1 MSARGWFRRALRL
14 LPFDFRSDYGRDM
27 EQTFREQERDASGL
41 LERLAVWIRA
51 FGGVM
56 AIGPREHAHQ
66 LWQDVRYALRGMIA
80 APAFSA
86 VVVIALALGIGVNTA
101 IFSVVHAVLLR
112 PLPYADPDRVVFV
125 ANRWDGAPIAALS
138 DPEYLDYAERTQTM
152 TLAAVSTNAVNVTG
166 EAIESERLVM
176 AGVTPNFFEV
186 VGTKPIL
193 GRPFAMSDT
202 GDGHDQVVILSFRVW
217 QRRYSGDAKIL
228 GRTLLVSG
236 SRAEVVGVMPESFRM
251 PSDFGSAQEVALLM
265 PQSFDPAAPRNRR
278 GGHYLGGY
286 GRLKPGATVESA
298 TADLSRILEPL
309 KRRYPDE
316 ITQGNFGIV
325 VRPLRTQLLGAS
337 RPVLLTLLVSVGL
350 VLLIACANVANLL
363 LSRGEVRR
371 RELAV
376 RAALGASRFRIVR
389 QLLTESI
396 VLAVA
401 GSGVGLAIAAV
412 CQRVVVTVDP
422 STLPRVSDLQLS
434 APVLMFS
441 TGLAFVTALTFGLLP
456 AVQLAHLGSN
466 DALSSGARGTVA
478 AIRSRTRAALVIAQV
493 AVAVVLVTAAG
504 LLIRTFVNVTNTP
517 SGLVA
522 DRVLTLRLSPPP
534 ATYQSQADISR
545 FFDAFLARVRA
556 LPGTQS
562 AGASTGLP
570 LANASGD
577 WSFDIEGRPFAPG
590 KRHSGALDW
599 YSVTPGYFEALRIP
613 LVKGRFPEAGDD
625 LQNSNPTIFMNQ
637 AAARQFFPAGDAVG
651 HRLRL
656 SGRDQPWRTVAG
668 VVGDVR
674 HRGLASPVTAE
685 MFIPLAQFKH
695 FSPTGQARGLTA
707 VIRTASDPMQMVPAV
722 RNALRMLDPEVPP
735 SQIRDMPSVV
745 AASVADRRLNMLLMG
760 SFGVLALTLAAIGV
774 YGVMAY
780 QVMQRTR
787 EMGVR
792 MALGASPDSV
802 RRLVVRD
809 GMRLVASGL
818 TLGAAASVALSRFV
832 SHLLYGVDA
841 RDLATITASGVL
853 LAIVGFIASYI
864 PALRATRVDP
874 MLALRAE

>member
-1 MSARGWFRRALRL
+1 MSARRWFRRALRL

-27 EQTFREQERDASGL
+27 EQIFSEQERDASSRS
-41 LERLAVWIRA
+41 ERLAVWIRA

-56 AIGPREHAHQ
+56 AIGPREHVHQ

-86 VVVIALALGIGVNTA
+86 VVVVALALGIGVNTA

-112 PLPYADPDRVVFV
+112 PLPYADPDRIVFV
-125 ANRWDGAPIAALS
+125 SNRWDGAPTAALS
-138 DPEYLDYAERTQTM
+138 DPEYLDYAEQTHTM
-152 TLAAVSTNAVNVTG
+152 ALAAVSTNAVNVTG
-166 EAIESERLVM
+166 EAIESERMVM
-176 AGVTPNFFEV
+176 AGVTPNFFDI
-186 VGTKPIL
+186 VGIKPML

-202 GDGHDQVVILSFRVW
+202 GDGHDQVVILSHRVW
-217 QRRYSGDAKIL
+217 QRRYSGDPKII
-228 GRTLLVSG
+228 GRTVLVSG
-236 SRAEVVGVMPESFRM
+236 SRAEVVGVMPEPFRM
-251 PSDFGSAQEVALLM
+251 PSDFGSTQEVALLM
-265 PQSFDPAAPRNRR
+265 PQSFDSAAPRNRR
-278 GGHYLGGY
+278 GGHYLAAY
-286 GRLKPGATVESA
+286 GRLKPGAGVESA
-298 TADLSRILEPL
+298 NADMARVLEPL
-309 KRRYPDE
+309 KRQYPDE
-316 ITQGNFGIV
+316 HLQGNFAIV

-337 RPVLLTLLVSVGL
+337 RPVLLTLLASVGL

-389 QLLTESI
+389 QLLTESM
-396 VLAVA
+396 VLALA
-401 GSGVGLAIAAV
+401 GTIVGLGIAVV
-412 CQRVVVTVDP
+412 CQQVVVTVDP
-422 STLPRVSDLQLS
+422 STLPRVSDLKLS
-434 APVLMFS
+434 VPVLMFS
-441 TGLAFVTALTFGLLP
+441 TGLAFATAMTFGLLP
-456 AVQLAHLGSN
+456 AVQLAQLGSN
-466 DALSSGARGTVA
+466 DALSSGARGTIA
-478 AIRSRTRAALVIAQV
+478 AIRSRTRAALVITQV
-493 AVAVVLVTAAG
+493 AVAVVLVVAAG

-534 ATYQSQADISR
+534 ATYQSQTDIGR
-545 FFDAFLARVRA
+545 FFDAFLARVRE
-556 LPGTQS
+556 LPGTQA

-599 YSVTPGYFEALRIP
+599 YTVTPGYFETLRIP
-613 LVKGRFPEAGDD
+613 LVKGRLPEAGDAT
-625 LQNSNPTIFMNQ
+625 QNSNPAIFLNET
-637 AAARQFFPAGDAVG
+637 AARQFFPAEDAVG

-674 HRGLASPVTAE
+674 HRGLAAPVTAE

-695 FSPTGQARGLTA
+695 FSPTGQARGLTV
-707 VIRTASDPMQMVPAV
+707 VIRTAADPMQMVPAV

-735 SQIRDMPSVV
+735 AQIRDMPSVV

-760 SFGVLALTLAAIGV
+760 SFGALALTLAAIGI

-792 MALGASPDSV
+792 LALGASPDSV

-809 GMRLVASGL
+809 GMRLVVVGL
-818 TLGAAASVALSRFV
+818 AFGAAAAFALSRFV
-832 SHLLYGVDA
+832 SHLLFGVDA
-841 RDLATITASGVL
+841 RDLVTMTASALL
-853 LAIVGFIASYI
+853 LAVVGFVASYI
-864 PALRATRVDP
+864 PAVRATRVDP